1 MDKKIL
7 SDMNVSG
14 KKVLVRVD
22 FNVPQDEAGHI
33 TDDNRMQAAL
43 PTIRYLLEHE
53 AAVILMSHLGRPKGE
68 VNLKYSLK
76 PVAEHLAELL
86 GKPVAFVPDCVGE
99 AAETAAASLEAGQV
113 LLLENLRFHK
123 EEEKNDLG
131 FAEKLSTLADVYVN
145 DGFGVSHRAHASV
158 EGITHFLPSA
168 AGFLLE
174 KEIRFIGGAVHN
186 PQHPFVAII
195 GGAKVSDKIG
205 VITNLLGKVD
215 KLLIGGGMANTFL
228 AAQGIPM
235 GKSLVETEK

>member
-76 PVAEHLAELL
+76 PVA
-86 GKPVAFVPDCVGE
+86 FSRIVG
-99 AAETAAASLEAGQV
+99 
-113 LLLENLRFHK
+113 
-123 EEEKNDLG
+123 
-131 FAEKLSTLADVYVN
+131 
-145 DGFGVSHRAHASV
+145 
-158 EGITHFLPSA
+158 
-168 AGFLLE
+168 
-174 KEIRFIGGAVHN
+174 
-186 PQHPFVAII
+186 
-195 GGAKVSDKIG
+195 
-205 VITNLLGKVD
+205 
-215 KLLIGGGMANTFL
+215 
-228 AAQGIPM
+228 
-235 GKSLVETEK
+235 